1 MKKLMFSAILI
12 VAAIA
17 TVTTAQDIKVSR
29 VGVHGA
35 YSMGGDVEKETFG
48 YGIQGELSLC
58 PYGGIELAVSKFSDE
73 YAEEGVSL
81 DMDTTTIGLSLVG
94 RLPLSDKGTVYVLA
108 GVDYN
113 LASMD
118 ASLDPS
124 LFSYNGHVAQASV
137 DIDNEFGFHF
147 GGGLEFFLL
156 KNLSLFAEYRYTV
169 LDLTTDITVSLM
181 DISESES
188 SKGSYDF
195 GLAKVG
201 LNYRF

>member
-1 MKKLMFSAILI
+1 MNKLLVCAII
-12 VAAIA
+12 TITAM
-17 TVTTAQDIKVSR
+17 TMVTTAQDIKVSR

-35 YSMGGDVEKETFG
+35 YSVGGDVEKEKFA
-48 YGIQGELSLC
+48 YGAQGEISCC
-58 PYGGIELAVSKFSDE
+58 PYGGIELSISQLSDE
-73 YAEEGVSL
+73 YSEEGVSL
-81 DMDTTTIGLSLVG
+81 DMDLTTIGLSLVG
-94 RLPLSDKGTVYVLA
+94 RLPLSDKGSVYVLA

-113 LASMD
+113 IASMD

-124 LFSYNGHVAQASV
+124 MFSYNGHMAQASV
-137 DIDNEFGFHF
+137 DIDNEFGYHF
-147 GGGLEFFLL
+147 GGGLEFYLL

-181 DISESES
+181 DVSASDS

-195 GLAKVG
+195 GLAKIG